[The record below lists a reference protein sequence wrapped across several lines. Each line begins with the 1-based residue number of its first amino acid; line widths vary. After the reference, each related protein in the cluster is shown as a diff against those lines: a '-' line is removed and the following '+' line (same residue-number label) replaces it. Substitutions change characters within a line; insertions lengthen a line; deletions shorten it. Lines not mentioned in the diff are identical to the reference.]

1 MTCGVTGCGK
11 QAQYRTVGE
20 EISLLCTKHTEMA
33 IDKGWPAEQIV
44 SLPRRT
50 AVA

>member
-1 MTCGVTGCGK
+1 MICGVTGCGK
-11 QAQYRTVGE
+11 RAFYRTTGE
-20 EISLLCTKHTEMA
+20 EIALLCTQHTEIA

-44 SLPRRT
+44 SLPKRT